1 MWVAGGKAKHYNRIY
16 SKTTKICYSVDKGGV
31 EVMEKK
37 CNFCGNSQ
45 YETKKIDYLYSYRGN
60 YLLVPDTP
68 VETCSLCGM
77 VYFDAAVL
85 KRIEQRFFAIQK
97 KQAQPDGYLQMPRIA
112 YGSTLTTD
120 LVENV

>member
-1 MWVAGGKAKHYNRIY
+1 ME
-16 SKTTKICYSVDKGGV
+16 KGDV
-31 EVMEKK
+31 KVMEKK
-37 CNFCGNSQ
+37 CNFCGNTQ
-45 YETKKIDYLYSYRGN
+45 YETKTIDYLYSYRGN

-68 VETCSLCGM
+68 VETCSACGM

-97 KQAQPDGYLQMPRIA
+97 KQAQPDGYLEMPRIA

-120 LVENV
+120 LAENV